1 MPRRGEHPRQ
11 AQRRMGIQST
21 RTPVSTVFV
30 NIEDMSVEE
39 LVEELGRDVI
49 QGLKEAAAHARG
61 EISLRAYEYH
71 VPGPVDVKAVRAR
84 SGLSQAQFARRYGFS
99 TRTLQDWELGRT
111 QPPSAVRAYLTVIDR
126 FPETVEKALLGA
138 A

>member
-1 MPRRGEHPRQ
+1 MPRSKRISKRAPEGL
-11 AQRRMGIQST
+11 S
-21 RTPVSTVFV
+21 RT
-30 NIEDMSVEE
+30 
-39 LVEELGRDVI
+39 GKDVV

-71 VPGPVDVKAVRAR
+71 VPGPVDVKAIRAK
-84 SGLSQAQFARRYGFS
+84 SGLSQSQFARRYGFS
-99 TRTLQDWELGRT
+99 PRTLQDWELGRT

-126 FPETVEKALLGA
+126 FPETVARALLGA